1 MIKKVLLVVAV
12 LVLGV
17 IVLIATRP
25 STYLVERATTIEAPV
40 EVVFEQVNDLHEWA
54 KWSPWEKLDSE
65 MTKTYE
71 GPTSGVGA
79 VYAWAGDEKVGE
91 GRMTIA
97 ESVEGERISIQ
108 LQFIKPW
115 ESTNTTTFLFSSPA
129 EGKSSVSWQTTGGL
143 NFTAKAAALFM
154 DMDGM
159 LGADLE
165 SGLAE
170 LKAVSEA
177 ESQRRIE
184 EERAREAAAL
194 AAAAAAAE
202 AEAAELEDA
211 PPAE

>member
-25 STYLVERATTIEAPV
+25 STYLVERTTTIEAPV
-40 EVVFEQVNDLHEWA
+40 EVVFEQVNELHKWEQ
-54 KWSPWEKLDSE
+54 WSPWEKLDPE

-79 VYAWAGDEKVGE
+79 VYAWAGDEKIGE

-97 ESVEGERISIQ
+97 ESVAGERISIQ

-115 ESTNTTTFLFSSPA
+115 ESTNTTTFLFSTPA
-129 EGKSSVSWQTTGGL
+129 EGKSSVSWQTAGEM

-170 LKAVSEA
+170 LKTVSEA
-177 ESQRRIE
+177 ESKRRIE
-184 EERAREAAAL
+184 EARAREAAAL
-194 AAAAAAAE
+194 AAAAAAE
-202 AEAAELEDA
+202 AEAADLEDA
-211 PPAE
+211 PPAD